1 MRAKVILLSCSLLFS
16 LLLGEFIVRIFDLP
30 PALIA
35 LNTRHKNSGYQI
47 SPNPIL
53 GYELKCNY
61 RNANPSLHWGDFP
74 LTNSHGQRDI
84 ERTLEKPA
92 GVFRIILLGDS
103 IVAGHGIR
111 DLHHTISREL
121 EQLIQQQESNV
132 EVLNFGV
139 GGYQTLAEIELFRTK
154 GLRYSPNLV
163 ILVFESNDFNIENDD
178 MWLNMETSKPV
189 YLLLKKSQLFR
200 FIAVRMNWFSLGD
213 FQRRTISNRTLLDD
227 SVEQGISKLKALS
240 LEYNFDLMVVI
251 WPRFSNIKKHV
262 NGIYDFYPQGP
273 YINNLMEI
281 ESICKKYNI
290 DSYRLVS
297 FFIEDYNNVLSK
309 APNGVSPVLNTTYT
323 IGDTCH
329 PNEYGSRVAA
339 RGLKKILDER
349 LKGVFSG

>member
-16 LLLGEFIVRIFDLP
+16 LLLGEFIVRIFDLS

-35 LNTRHKNSGYQI
+35 LNIRHKNSGYQI

-74 LTNSHGQRDI
+74 STNSRGQRDI

-111 DLHHTISREL
+111 DLNHTISREL
-121 EQLIQQQESNV
+121 EQLLQQELNV

-139 GGYQTLAEIELFRTK
+139 GGYQTLAEVELLRTK
-154 GLRYSPNLV
+154 GLQYSPDLV

-178 MWLNMETSKPV
+178 MWLNMETSRFV
-189 YLLLKKSQLFR
+189 YTLLRKSQLFR
-200 FIAVRMNWFSLGD
+200 LIALRINLFSLGD
-213 FQRRTISNRTLLDD
+213 FQRRTISNRMLLND
-227 SVEQGISKLKALS
+227 SVEQGINKLKVLS
-240 LEYNFDLMVVI
+240 LKYNFDFMVVI
-251 WPRFSNIKKHV
+251 WPRFSNIKRHV
-262 NGIYDFYPQGP
+262 GGILDFYPQGQ
-273 YINNLMEI
+273 YINNLTGI
-281 ESICKKYNI
+281 ESICKKYDI
-290 DSYRLVS
+290 DSYRLVN
-297 FFIEDYNNVLSK
+297 FFIEDYNNILSK
-309 APNGVSPVLNTTYT
+309 MPKGVLPVLNTTYT

-349 LKGVFSG
+349 LKGIFLR